1 MKMFPSVT
9 ICLFLL
15 LSGCATKQLVEQPES
30 IFADRH
36 FAPPAAPIRTADIFR
51 PTPAMIEYAHRL
63 ADRRWD
69 GKSRGEALFDALYK
83 SGGLKIEYD
92 SAITRNAS
100 EAYEAR
106 AGNCLSLA
114 IMTAAI
120 ANEMGLTVG
129 FQSVRVPGAW
139 ARDGNLFFVSGH
151 VNITLAPRRGHF
163 SSASGDFNGLLID
176 FQPLLL
182 GHRQNAKAIA
192 ENTIVA
198 MYLNNRAAEM
208 LARGNINDAYWSAR
222 EAIRQDGGFV
232 EAYNTLGVIYRR
244 HGLPAEAE
252 NVFRMLVARDDGN
265 TVALS
270 NLANALAVQGRNTEA
285 EEIKRRLARL
295 EPYPPYHFFDRG
307 MTALGENNYRLAREF
322 FQREVD
328 RAVENAEFHYWL
340 GVAHAAL
347 GEMKPAQQ
355 HLAAA
360 LENSTT
366 RREHDIYAAKLGIIK
381 ARSAGRMETVSQ

>member
-1 MKMFPSVT
+1 MRILSYMIV
-9 ICLFLL
+9 CLAML
-15 LSGCATKQLVEQPES
+15 LSACATRQVVEHPES

-36 FAPPAAPIRTADIFR
+36 FSQPAVPVRVEEIFR
-51 PTPAMIEYAHRL
+51 LSPAMIDYAHRL

-83 SGGLKIEYD
+83 NGDLKIEYD
-92 SAITRNAS
+92 AAITRNAS
-100 EAYEAR
+100 EAFDAR

-120 ANEMGLTVG
+120 AHEMGLTVG

-182 GHRQNAKAIA
+182 GHRQNAKTIT

-208 LARGNINDAYWSAR
+208 LARGNINEAYWWAR
-222 EAIRQDGGFV
+222 EAIRNDSGFV
-232 EAYNTLGVIYRR
+232 EAYNTLGVVYRR
-244 HGLPAEAE
+244 HGLASEAE
-252 NVFRMLVARDDGN
+252 TVFRLLVARDGTN
-265 TVALS
+265 TIALS
-270 NLANALAVQGRNTEA
+270 NLANALSVQGRVVES
-285 EEIKRRLARL
+285 EEIKRQLARV

-340 GVAHAAL
+340 GIAHAAL

-355 HLAAA
+355 HLAVA
-360 LENSTT
+360 LEYSTT